1 MKMFGFM
8 QQQQA
13 APKPAP
19 SSRSGTTAAGK
30 MFDMKNLG
38 SIMKVKSTGCKSC
51 GGWRIQGN
59 GEWRGERREVIDDN
73 KNKNNNMMIL
83 FLLYTI

>member
-8 QQQQA
+8 QQQQQQKA

-19 SSRSGTTAAGK
+19 AARGSTTASGK

-38 SIMKVKSTGCKSC
+38 AIMKVKSTGCKSC
-51 GGWRIQGN
+51 GG
-59 GEWRGERREVIDDN
+59 
-73 KNKNNNMMIL
+73 
-83 FLLYTI
+83 

>member
-8 QQQQA
+8 QQQQQQQKA

-19 SSRSGTTAAGK
+19 AASGGKGSTAGK

-38 SIMKVKSTGCKSC
+38 AIMKVKSTGCKSC
-51 GGWRIQGN
+51 GG
-59 GEWRGERREVIDDN
+59 
-73 KNKNNNMMIL
+73 
-83 FLLYTI
+83 

>member
-8 QQQQA
+8 QQQQKA

-19 SSRSGTTAAGK
+19 AASGGKGSTPGK

-38 SIMKVKSTGCKSC
+38 AIMKVKSTGCKSC
-51 GGWRIQGN
+51 GG
-59 GEWRGERREVIDDN
+59 
-73 KNKNNNMMIL
+73 
-83 FLLYTI
+83 